1 MRTHIIATTATA
13 ALVTLTVGLT
23 GCASHHDTQTSSAP
37 DLGKPPAAVRWEPVQ
52 GVLVP
57 YSPVDGPAQTSAATG
72 YSHTPQ
78 GAVLATIQDSIRTS
92 VSPDSAWPQF
102 AAASLVRG
110 PGKDN
115 WVLAR
120 ARISITAPTNP
131 KLAPTVLGYRFDSYT
146 PEKAEITVY
155 TRFSDASLAAYHHV
169 IEWQAGDWRLLLP
182 NPAAKTVTMESVS
195 ALPAEMTRFEATR

>member
-1 MRTHIIATTATA
+1 MRTHPFAATA
-13 ALVTLTVGLT
+13 LLTLALGLT
-23 GCASHHDTQTSSAP
+23 GCGSHHDAHPSTAP
-37 DLGKPPAAVRWEPVQ
+37 DLGKLPAAVRWEPVQ

-57 YSPVDGPAQTSAATG
+57 FSSVDGPAQTSAATG

-120 ARISITAPTNP
+120 ARISITAPTDP
-131 KLAPTVLGYRFDSYT
+131 KLAPTVLGYRFGSYT
-146 PEKAEITVY
+146 PDRAEITIY

-182 NPAAKTVTMESVS
+182 DPAAKTVTMESIP
-195 ALPAEMTRFEATR
+195 ALPADVTRFEATR